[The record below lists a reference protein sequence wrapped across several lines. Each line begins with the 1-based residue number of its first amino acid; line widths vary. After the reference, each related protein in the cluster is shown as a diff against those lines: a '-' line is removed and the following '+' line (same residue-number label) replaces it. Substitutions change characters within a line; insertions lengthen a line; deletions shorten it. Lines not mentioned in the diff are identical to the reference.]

1 MIERG
6 NENIAFPTPNDHT
19 VPCSFC
25 ENKWIGFMQD
35 WR

>member
-1 MIERG
+1 MIGRG
-6 NENIAFPTPNDHT
+6 NENIAFPTPNL
-19 VPCSFC
+19 FC